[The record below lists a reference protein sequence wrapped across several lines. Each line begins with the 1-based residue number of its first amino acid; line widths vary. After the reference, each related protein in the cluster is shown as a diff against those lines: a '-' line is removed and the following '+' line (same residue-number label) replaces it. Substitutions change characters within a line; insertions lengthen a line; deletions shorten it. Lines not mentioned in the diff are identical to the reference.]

1 MENLPIRRSQ
11 ALIETKHLNRFSR
24 LFYDFIT
31 GPLRAP
37 LLVGS
42 YSLIFFVSSLLAL
55 LTRFDLNIPPEFLQ
69 RWEESILWVIAL
81 KLAILVAFGQF
92 RSLLT
97 FFSFPDAK
105 MIFWGLGA
113 AAIFQIA
120 AWFVYGGAGMIPRGT
135 IVVDFILSFLGV
147 SGLRLVMR
155 FLRDRFIAKRTLA
168 ALAKRVAILGAGE
181 AGATLARE
189 IQSKPGLGL
198 DVVCFF
204 DDDLKKVG
212 RTLHGIPVV
221 SNFEAMFPALS
232 RLEIAK
238 AIIAMPG
245 ASPAVISEIVSD
257 LNAAGIDHDILPSV
271 NCILSRK
278 FSVQRLRHVAPED
291 LLGRAPVLLDEE
303 SINTLLHGARV
314 LVTGA
319 GGSIGRELC
328 RQIAGRKPEVL
339 VLMER
344 AEPALF
350 EVEQEILRDYP
361 SVTLEAVAG
370 SVCNEHQ
377 LDTVFSTHSPTIVFH
392 AAAHKHVPLME
403 RQPGE
408 AVWNNTFGTLFC
420 ARAAQ
425 KHGTRRFVFV
435 STDKAVD
442 PTSAMGASKR
452 LAELVLSELQG
463 RDGNTTVFCSV
474 RFGNVLDSSGSVVP
488 VFRRQIAMGGPVTVT
503 HPEMERYF
511 MSIPEAVGL
520 ILQSVT
526 FAGPGDS
533 FVLDMGVPIRID
545 SLARQMIHLQGFEP
559 DRDISIV
566 YTGLRP
572 GEKLRETPI
581 HPAERVAPSSHP
593 KIRRILQATFSSVVE
608 PLEAM
613 RWRLHYM
620 SPTEAMRWM
629 QVLIPDSYSLNNP
642 DFRSQ
647 GFLNSDGKE
656 SA

>member
-1 MENLPIRRSQ
+1 MRL
-11 ALIETKHLNRFSR
+11 AGDNRFSE
-24 LFYDFIT
+24 LLHDWIT

-37 LLVGS
+37 LLVVS
-42 YSLIFFVSSLLAL
+42 YSLIFCLSSLLAL

-69 RWEESILWVIAL
+69 RWAESVLWVIAL
-81 KLAILVAFGQF
+81 KLAILAFVGQF

-105 MIFWGLGA
+105 MVFAGLGA
-113 AAIFQIA
+113 AAIFQLV
-120 AWFVYGGAGMIPRGT
+120 AWFITGGEGMIPRGT

-147 SGLRLVMR
+147 CGLRIMMKT
-155 FLRDRFIAKRTLA
+155 LRDRFFVKRA
-168 ALAKRVAILGAGE
+168 QSAQAKRVAILGAGE
-181 AGATLARE
+181 AGATLVRE
-189 IQSKPGLGL
+189 IQCKPGLGL

-204 DDDLKKVG
+204 DDDSQKIG
-212 RTLHGIPVV
+212 RTLHSIPVV
-221 SNFEAMFPALS
+221 CNFAEMLPALS
-232 RLEIAK
+232 RLEISK
-238 AIIAMPG
+238 AILAMPE
-245 ASPAVISEIVSD
+245 ASPGLISRIVSE
-257 LNAAGIDHDILPSV
+257 LNSAGIDHDILPSV
-271 NCILSRK
+271 SCILGRK
-278 FSVQRLRHVAPED
+278 FSVERLRHVAPED
-291 LLGRAPVLLDEE
+291 LLGRAPVSLDED
-303 SINTLLHGARV
+303 SINTMIHGARV

-328 RQIAGRKPEVL
+328 RQIAARNPELL

-361 SVTLEAVAG
+361 ALALEAVAG

-377 LDTVFSTHSPTIVFH
+377 LDTVFSTYSPTIVFH

-425 KHGTRRFVFV
+425 KHGAQRFVLV

-442 PTSAMGASKR
+442 PSNAMGASKR

-463 RDGNTTVFCSV
+463 KECGHMVFCSV

-488 VFRRQIAMGGPVTVT
+488 VFRRQIAAGGPVTVT
-503 HPEMERYF
+503 HPDVERYF

-520 ILQSVT
+520 ILQSAT
-526 FAGPGDS
+526 FAEPADS
-533 FVLDMGVPIRID
+533 FVLDMGFPIRID
-545 SLARQMIHLQGFEP
+545 DLARQMIQLQGFEP
-559 DRDISIV
+559 DRDIHIV

-572 GEKLRETPI
+572 GEKLCETPI

-593 KIRRILQATFSSVVE
+593 KISRILQSAHPAVIE

-620 SPTEAMRWM
+620 SSDEAMRWM
-629 QVLIPDSYSLNNP
+629 ALLVGYPNGSQNSN
-642 DFRSQ
+642 FRSP
-647 GFLNSDGKE
+647 GTLASMGNK

>member
-1 MENLPIRRSQ
+1 
-11 ALIETKHLNRFSR
+11 
-24 LFYDFIT
+24 
-31 GPLRAP
+31 
-37 LLVGS
+37 
-42 YSLIFFVSSLLAL
+42 
-55 LTRFDLNIPPEFLQ
+55 
-69 RWEESILWVIAL
+69 
-81 KLAILVAFGQF
+81 
-92 RSLLT
+92 
-97 FFSFPDAK
+97 
-105 MIFWGLGA
+105 
-113 AAIFQIA
+113 
-120 AWFVYGGAGMIPRGT
+120 
-135 IVVDFILSFLGV
+135 
-147 SGLRLVMR
+147 
-155 FLRDRFIAKRTLA
+155 
-168 ALAKRVAILGAGE
+168 
-181 AGATLARE
+181 
-189 IQSKPGLGL
+189 
-198 DVVCFF
+198 VVCFF
-204 DDDLKKVG
+204 DDDAKKVG

-221 SNFEAMFPALS
+221 SNFEEMLPAIS

-245 ASPAVISEIVSD
+245 AVPAVISRLVSD
-257 LNAAGIDHDILPSV
+257 LNAAGVDHDILPSV

-278 FSVQRLRHVAPED
+278 FSVERLRHVAPED
-291 LLGRAPVLLDEE
+291 LLGRAPVLLDED
-303 SINTLLHGARV
+303 SINTLIHGARV

-328 RQIAGRKPEVL
+328 RQIAARNPGLL

-350 EVEQEILRDYP
+350 EVEQEMLRDYP
-361 SVTLEAVAG
+361 SLDFEAVAG

-377 LDTVFSTHSPTIVFH
+377 LETVFSNHSPTIVFH

-403 RQPGE
+403 RQPAE
-408 AVWNNTFGTLFC
+408 ALWNNTFGTLFC

-425 KHGTRRFVFV
+425 KHGAQRFVLV

-442 PTSAMGASKR
+442 PTNAMGASKR

-463 RDGNTTVFCSV
+463 QDGSLPVFCSV

-503 HPEMERYF
+503 HPEVERYF

-520 ILQSVT
+520 ILQSAT

-533 FVLDMGVPIRID
+533 FVLDMGFPIRID
-545 SLARQMIHLQGFEP
+545 SLARQMIQLQGFEP
-559 DRDISIV
+559 ERDISIV

-593 KIRRILQATFSSVVE
+593 KIRRILHSINPSVVE

-620 SPTEAMRWM
+620 SPTEAMHWM
-629 QVLIPDSYSLNNP
+629 GALIPDPYGAKHPDSSL
-642 DFRSQ
+642 Q
-647 GFLNSDGKE
+647 GFLPTAGKE

>member
-1 MENLPIRRSQ
+1 MQMAPGSAN
-11 ALIETKHLNRFSR
+11 SR
-24 LFYDFIT
+24 VLLAWVT
-31 GPLRAP
+31 GPLRVP
-37 LLVGS
+37 LLVAS
-42 YSLIFFVSSLLAL
+42 YSLIFCVSSVLAL
-55 LTRFDLNIPPEFLQ
+55 LIRFDLNIPPEFLQ
-69 RWEESILWVIAL
+69 RWVHALPWVIAL
-81 KLAILVAFGQF
+81 KLGILALFGQF

-105 MIFWGLGA
+105 MIFAGFGA
-113 AAIFQIA
+113 AAIVQLA
-120 AWFVYGGAGMIPRGT
+120 AWFVSGGDGMIPRGT

-147 SGLRLVMR
+147 CGLRIFMR
-155 FLRDRFIAKRTLA
+155 MLRDRFFAKRTQA
-168 ALAKRVAILGAGE
+168 VQAKRVAILGAGE

-189 IQSKPGLGL
+189 VQSKPGLGL

-204 DDDLKKVG
+204 DDDPKKVG
-212 RTLHGIPVV
+212 RTLHGLPVV
-221 SNFEAMFPALS
+221 SNFKEMLPAAS
-232 RLEIAK
+232 RLEIEK

-245 ASPAVISEIVSD
+245 ASPAVISSLVSD
-257 LNAAGIDHDILPSV
+257 LNAAGIDHHILPSV

-278 FSVQRLRHVAPED
+278 FSVERLRHVAPED
-291 LLGRAPVLLDEE
+291 LLGRAPVVLDED
-303 SINTLLHGARV
+303 SINTLICGARV

-328 RQIAGRKPEVL
+328 RQIAARNPELL

-361 SVTLEAVAG
+361 ALALEAVAG
-370 SVCNEHQ
+370 SVCNEQQ

-408 AVWNNTFGTLFC
+408 AVWNNAFGTLFC

-425 KHGTRRFVFV
+425 KHGAQRFVLV

-442 PTSAMGASKR
+442 PTNAMGASKR
-452 LAELVLSELQG
+452 LAELVLSELQRG
-463 RDGNTTVFCSV
+463 EGSSTVFCSV

-488 VFRRQIAMGGPVTVT
+488 VFRRQIAAGGPVTVT
-503 HPEMERYF
+503 HPEVERYF

-520 ILQSVT
+520 ILQSAT
-526 FAGPGDS
+526 FAGPADS
-533 FVLDMGVPIRID
+533 FVLDMGFPIRID
-545 SLARQMIHLQGFEP
+545 DLARQMIQLQGFEP
-559 DRDISIV
+559 DRDIPIV

-581 HPAERVAPSSHP
+581 HPAERVVPSSHP
-593 KIRRILQATFSSVVE
+593 KIRRILQSTHPAVIE

-613 RWRLHYM
+613 RWRLHYT
-620 SPTEAMRWM
+620 SPDEAMRWM
-629 QVLIPDSYSLNNP
+629 AALIPDPYSSQNP
-642 DFRSQ
+642 ESRSQ
-647 GFLNSDGKE
+647 GYLATAGKE

>member
-1 MENLPIRRSQ
+1 
-11 ALIETKHLNRFSR
+11 
-24 LFYDFIT
+24 
-31 GPLRAP
+31 
-37 LLVGS
+37 LV
-42 YSLIFFVSSLLAL
+42 
-55 LTRFDLNIPPEFLQ
+55 
-69 RWEESILWVIAL
+69 
-81 KLAILVAFGQF
+81 
-92 RSLLT
+92 
-97 FFSFPDAK
+97 
-105 MIFWGLGA
+105 
-113 AAIFQIA
+113 
-120 AWFVYGGAGMIPRGT
+120 
-135 IVVDFILSFLGV
+135 
-147 SGLRLVMR
+147 
-155 FLRDRFIAKRTLA
+155 
-168 ALAKRVAILGAGE
+168 
-181 AGATLARE
+181 RE
-189 IQSKPGLGL
+189 IQNKPGLGL
-198 DVVCFF
+198 YVVCFF
-204 DDDLKKVG
+204 DDDPKKIG

-221 SNFEAMFPALS
+221 SNFEEMLSAIS

-245 ASPAVISEIVSD
+245 ASPAVISGLVSG
-257 LNAAGIDHDILPSV
+257 LNASGIDHDILPSV

-278 FSVQRLRHVAPED
+278 FSVERLRHVAPED
-291 LLGRAPVLLDEE
+291 LLGRAPVVLDEG
-303 SINTLLHGARV
+303 SINTLIRGARV

-328 RQIAGRKPEVL
+328 RQIAARNPEVL

-350 EVEQEILRDYP
+350 EVEQELLRDYP
-361 SVTLEAVAG
+361 SLALDAVAG

-377 LDTVFSTHSPTIVFH
+377 LETVFSVHSPTLVFH

-425 KHGTRRFVFV
+425 KHGARRFVLV

-442 PTSAMGASKR
+442 PSNAMGASKR
-452 LAELVLSELQG
+452 LAELVLSELQE
-463 RDGNTTVFCSV
+463 RDASPTIFCSV

-503 HPEMERYF
+503 HPEVERYF

-520 ILQSVT
+520 ILQSAA
-526 FAGPGDS
+526 FAGPADS
-533 FVLDMGVPIRID
+533 FVLDMGFPIRID
-545 SLARQMIHLQGFEP
+545 SLARQMIQLQGFEP
-559 DRDISIV
+559 DRDIPIV

-581 HPAERVAPSSHP
+581 HPAERVVPSSHP
-593 KIRRILQATFSSVVE
+593 KIRRILQSSVLSVVE

-620 SPTEAMRWM
+620 SPAEAMRW
-629 QVLIPDSYSLNNP
+629 VATLIPDPYGSHNP
-642 DFRSQ
+642 ESQ
-647 GFLNSDGKE
+647 SHGPLATSGKV
-656 SA
+656 ST

>member
-1 MENLPIRRSQ
+1 MR
-11 ALIETKHLNRFSR
+11 TKQGNRFSS
-24 LFYDFIT
+24 LVHGFIT

-42 YSLIFFVSSLLAL
+42 YSLIFCVSSLLAL

-69 RWEESILWVIAL
+69 RWSESILWVIAL
-81 KLAILVAFGQF
+81 KLAILAAFGQF

-105 MIFWGLGA
+105 MVFWGLGS
-113 AAIFQIA
+113 AAIFQLA
-120 AWFVYGGAGMIPRGT
+120 AWFVSGGEGMIPRGT

-147 SGLRLVMR
+147 CGLRIVMR
-155 FLRDRFIAKRTLA
+155 ILRDRFFAKRAQA
-168 ALAKRVAILGAGE
+168 AHAKRVAILGAGQ

-189 IQSKPGLGL
+189 VQSKPGLGL

-204 DDDLKKVG
+204 DDDFKKIG
-212 RTLHGIPVV
+212 RTLHSIPVV
-221 SNFEAMFPALS
+221 SNFEDMLPVMS
-232 RLEIAK
+232 RLEISK

-245 ASPAVISEIVSD
+245 ASPAVISRLVSD

-278 FSVQRLRHVAPED
+278 FSVERLRHVAPED
-291 LLGRAPVLLDEE
+291 LLGRAPVLLNED

-328 RQIAGRKPEVL
+328 RQIAGRNPEVL

-350 EVEQEILRDYP
+350 KIEQEILRDYP
-361 SVTLEAVAG
+361 SVALEAVAG

-377 LDTVFSTHSPTIVFH
+377 LDTVFSMHSPTIVFH

-425 KHGTRRFVFV
+425 KHGAHRFVLV

-442 PTSAMGASKR
+442 PTNAMGASKR

-463 RDGNTTVFCSV
+463 RGGSPTVFCSV

-503 HPEMERYF
+503 HPEVERYF

-520 ILQSVT
+520 ILQSAT

-533 FVLDMGVPIRID
+533 FVLDMGFPIRID
-545 SLARQMIHLQGFEP
+545 SLARQMIQLQGFEP

-581 HPAERVAPSSHP
+581 HQAERVAPSSHP
-593 KIRRILQATFSSVVE
+593 KIRRILQPAYTSVVE

-620 SPTEAMRWM
+620 NPAEAMSWM
-629 QVLIPDSYSLNNP
+629 AALIPDAYGLNNP
-642 DFRSQ
+642 DARSQ
-647 GFLNSDGKE
+647 GFLKSAGKE

>member
-1 MENLPIRRSQ
+1 MRMMKE
-11 ALIETKHLNRFSR
+11 NRFPR
-24 LFYDFIT
+24 VVNAAIT

-37 LLVGS
+37 LLVAS
-42 YSLIFFVSSLLAL
+42 YSLIFCLSSLLAL
-55 LTRFDLNIPPEFLQ
+55 LTRFDLNIPPEFFQ
-69 RWEESILWVIAL
+69 RWAESILWVIAL
-81 KLAILVAFGQF
+81 KLAILAAFGQF

-105 MIFWGLGA
+105 MVFVGLGV
-113 AAIFQIA
+113 AAIFQLA
-120 AWFVYGGAGMIPRGT
+120 AWFVSGGSGMIPRGT

-147 SGLRLVMR
+147 CGLRIVMR
-155 FLRDRFIAKRTLA
+155 LLRDRFFVTRARA
-168 ALAKRVAILGAGE
+168 AQAKRVAILGAGE
-181 AGATLARE
+181 AGATLVRE

-204 DDDLKKVG
+204 DDDPKKVG

-221 SNFEAMFPALS
+221 SNVEEMLPAMS

-245 ASPAVISEIVSD
+245 ASPAVISELVSD
-257 LNAAGIDHDILPSV
+257 LNASGIDHDILPSV

-278 FSVQRLRHVAPED
+278 FSVERLRHVAPED
-291 LLGRAPVLLDEE
+291 LLGRAPVVLDED
-303 SINTLLHGARV
+303 SINTLIRGSRV

-328 RQIAGRKPEVL
+328 RQIAGRNPEVL

-361 SVTLEAVAG
+361 SIALEAVAV

-377 LDTVFSTHSPTIVFH
+377 LDTVFSVHSPALVFH

-425 KHGTRRFVFV
+425 KHGARRFVLV

-442 PTSAMGASKR
+442 PTNAMGASKR
-452 LAELVLSELQG
+452 LAELALSELQG
-463 RDGNTTVFCSV
+463 RDGGPTIFCSV

-503 HPEMERYF
+503 HPEVERYF

-520 ILQSVT
+520 ILQSAT

-533 FVLDMGVPIRID
+533 FVLDMGFPIRID
-545 SLARQMIHLQGFEP
+545 SLARQMIKLQGFEP
-559 DRDISIV
+559 ERDIPIV

-581 HPAERVAPSSHP
+581 HPAERVVSSPHP
-593 KIRRILQATFSSVVE
+593 KIRRILQSTPPAVIE

-620 SPTEAMRWM
+620 SPAEVMRCM
-629 QVLIPDSYSLNNP
+629 AALIPDSYGLNNT
-642 DFRSQ
+642 DARSQ
-647 GFLNSDGKE
+647 GFLNSAGKE

>member
-1 MENLPIRRSQ
+1 MRAARGNKFSQ
-11 ALIETKHLNRFSR
+11 SLHDLVA
-24 LFYDFIT
+24 
-31 GPLRAP
+31 GPLRGP
-37 LLVGS
+37 LLLAS
-42 YSLIFFVSSLLAL
+42 YSLIFCVSSLLAL

-69 RWEESILWVIAL
+69 RWAESIIWVIAL
-81 KLAILVAFGQF
+81 KLAILAAFGQF

-105 MIFWGLGA
+105 MIFVALGA
-113 AAIFQIA
+113 AAIFQLA
-120 AWFVYGGAGMIPRGT
+120 AWFVSGGAGMIPRGT

-147 SGLRLVMR
+147 CGLRIVMR
-155 FLRDRFIAKRTLA
+155 ILRDRFFARRAHA
-168 ALAKRVAILGAGE
+168 AQAKRVAILGAGQ
-181 AGATLARE
+181 AGAVLARE

-204 DDDLKKVG
+204 DDDFKKID

-221 SNFEAMFPALS
+221 SNFEEMLPVMS

-245 ASPAVISEIVSD
+245 ASPALISRLVSD
-257 LNAAGIDHDILPSV
+257 LNTAGIDHDILPSV

-278 FSVQRLRHVAPED
+278 FSVERLRHVAPED
-291 LLGRAPVLLDEE
+291 LLGRAPVLLDEDA
-303 SINTLLHGARV
+303 INSFIHGARV

-328 RQIAGRKPEVL
+328 RQIAARNPEVL
-339 VLMER
+339 ILMER

-361 SVTLEAVAG
+361 SVALEALAG
-370 SVCNEHQ
+370 SVCNEQQ
-377 LDTVFSTHSPTIVFH
+377 LETVFSTHLPTIVFH

-425 KHGTRRFVFV
+425 RHGARRFVLV

-442 PTSAMGASKR
+442 PTNAMGASKR

-463 RDGNTTVFCSV
+463 RDGSPTVFCSV

-503 HPEMERYF
+503 HPEVERYF

-520 ILQSVT
+520 ILQSAT
-526 FAGPGDS
+526 FAGPADA
-533 FVLDMGVPIRID
+533 FVLDMGFPIRID
-545 SLARQMIHLQGFEP
+545 QLARQMIELQGFKP

-581 HPAERVAPSSHP
+581 HPSERIAPSSHS
-593 KIRRILQATFSSVVE
+593 KIRRILQSTVPLVVE

-620 SPTEAMRWM
+620 PPTEVMGWM
-629 QVLIPDSYSLNNP
+629 ASLIADSHGGSQSPDSQA
-642 DFRSQ
+642 Q
-647 GFLNSDGKE
+647 GFLNSAGKE

>member
-1 MENLPIRRSQ
+1 MRLVGD
-11 ALIETKHLNRFSR
+11 NRFSE
-24 LFYDFIT
+24 LLHDWIT

-37 LLVGS
+37 LLVVS
-42 YSLIFFVSSLLAL
+42 YSLIFCLSSLLAL
-55 LTRFDLNIPPEFLQ
+55 LTRFDLNIPSEFLQ
-69 RWEESILWVIAL
+69 RWAESVLWVIAL
-81 KLAILVAFGQF
+81 KLAILAFVGQF

-105 MIFWGLGA
+105 MVFAGLGA
-113 AAIFQIA
+113 AAIFQLV
-120 AWFVYGGAGMIPRGT
+120 AWFITGGEGMIPRGT

-147 SGLRLVMR
+147 CGLRIMMKT
-155 FLRDRFIAKRTLA
+155 LRDRFFVKRAQA
-168 ALAKRVAILGAGE
+168 AQAKRVAILGAGE
-181 AGATLARE
+181 AGATLVRE

-204 DDDLKKVG
+204 DDDPQKIG
-212 RTLHGIPVV
+212 RTLHSIPVV
-221 SNFEAMFPALS
+221 CNFVEMLPALA
-232 RLEIAK
+232 RLEIGK
-238 AIIAMPG
+238 AILAMPE
-245 ASPAVISEIVSD
+245 ASPAVISRIVSA
-257 LNAAGIDHDILPSV
+257 LNSAGIDHDILPSV

-278 FSVQRLRHVAPED
+278 FSVERLRHVAPED

-303 SINTLLHGARV
+303 SINTLIRGARV

-328 RQIAGRKPEVL
+328 RQIAARSPDVL

-350 EVEQEILRDYP
+350 EVEQEILRDYS
-361 SVTLEAVAG
+361 SVALEAVAG
-370 SVCNEHQ
+370 SVCNEQQ
-377 LDTVFSTHSPTIVFH
+377 LDTVFSAHSPTIIFH

-425 KHGTRRFVFV
+425 KHGACRFVLV

-442 PTSAMGASKR
+442 PTNAMGASKR
-452 LAELVLSELQG
+452 LAELVLSELQE
-463 RDGNTTVFCSV
+463 RDGNPTVFCSV
-474 RFGNVLDSSGSVVP
+474 RFGNVLGSSGSVVP

-503 HPEMERYF
+503 HPEVERYF

-520 ILQSVT
+520 ILQSAA
-526 FAGPGDS
+526 FAEAGDS
-533 FVLDMGVPIRID
+533 FVLDMGFPVRID
-545 SLARQMIHLQGFEP
+545 TLARQMIQLQGFEP

-572 GEKLRETPI
+572 GEKLRETLI
-581 HPAERVAPSSHP
+581 HSDERVASSSHP
-593 KIRRILQATFSSVVE
+593 KIRRILRSTNPSVVE

-620 SPTEAMRWM
+620 SPDEAMTWM
-629 QVLIPDSYSLNNP
+629 QALMPSPRSSQSWDSRAQSLL
-642 DFRSQ
+642 S
-647 GFLNSDGKE
+647 SAGKE
-656 SA
+656 LA

>member
-1 MENLPIRRSQ
+1 MQIAPGSAN
-11 ALIETKHLNRFSR
+11 SR
-24 LFYDFIT
+24 VLLAWGT

-37 LLVGS
+37 LLVAS
-42 YSLIFFVSSLLAL
+42 YSLIFCVSSLFAL
-55 LTRFDLNIPPEFLQ
+55 LLRFDLNIPPEFLQ
-69 RWEESILWVIAL
+69 RWTHSLPWVIAL
-81 KLAILVAFGQF
+81 KLAILAAFGQF

-105 MIFWGLGA
+105 MIFAGLGV
-113 AAIFQIA
+113 AAIVQLG
-120 AWFVYGGAGMIPRGT
+120 AWFASGGDGMIPRGT

-147 SGLRLVMR
+147 CGLRIVMR
-155 FLRDRFIAKRTLA
+155 ILRDRVFAKRTKA
-168 ALAKRVAILGAGE
+168 GQAKRVAILGAGE

-189 IQSKPGLGL
+189 IHTKPGLGL

-204 DDDLKKVG
+204 DDDPRKVG
-212 RTLHGIPVV
+212 RTLHSIPVV
-221 SNFEAMFPALS
+221 SNFEEMLPAMS
-232 RLEIAK
+232 RLEIVK

-245 ASPAVISEIVSD
+245 ASPAVISGIISD
-257 LNAAGIDHDILPSV
+257 LNASGIDHDILPSV

-278 FSVQRLRHVAPED
+278 FSVERLRHVAPED
-291 LLGRAPVLLDEE
+291 LLGRVPVSLDED
-303 SINTLLHGARV
+303 SINTLIDGARV

-328 RQIAGRKPEVL
+328 RQIAARNPELL

-361 SVTLEAVAG
+361 ALAMEAVAG
-370 SVCNEHQ
+370 SVCNEQQ

-408 AVWNNTFGTLFC
+408 AVWNNAFGTLFC

-425 KHGTRRFVFV
+425 KHRVQRFVLV

-442 PTSAMGASKR
+442 PTNAMGASKR
-452 LAELVLSELQG
+452 LAELVLSELQRSEG
-463 RDGNTTVFCSV
+463 SSTVFCSV

-488 VFRRQIAMGGPVTVT
+488 VFRRQIAAGGPVTVT
-503 HPEMERYF
+503 HPEVERYF

-520 ILQSVT
+520 ILQSAT
-526 FAGPGDS
+526 FARPGDS
-533 FVLDMGVPIRID
+533 FVLDMGFPIRID
-545 SLARQMIHLQGFEP
+545 SLARQMIQLQGLEP
-559 DRDISIV
+559 DRDISII

-581 HPAERVAPSSHP
+581 HPAERVVPSSHP
-593 KIRRILQATFSSVVE
+593 KIRRILQSTDSSVVE

-620 SPTEAMRWM
+620 SPAEALQW
-629 QVLIPDSYSLNNP
+629 VAALIPDPYGLDSSES
-642 DFRSQ
+642 RSQ
-647 GFLNSDGKE
+647 GFLNSAGKE